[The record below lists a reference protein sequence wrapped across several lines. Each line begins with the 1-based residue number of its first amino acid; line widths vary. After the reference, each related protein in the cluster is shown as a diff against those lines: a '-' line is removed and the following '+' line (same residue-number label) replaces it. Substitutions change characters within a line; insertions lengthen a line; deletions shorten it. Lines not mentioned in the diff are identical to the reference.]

1 MPMISL
7 GDKLAASGERPTGFD
22 YLRISLALGVVCMHS
37 GLTSYGQDADF
48 AIWMSPLRPVVRV
61 ILPMFFAL
69 SGFLVAGSLLRTAT
83 LMQFLGLRAIR
94 IYPAL
99 AVEVFLSALLLGPLL
114 TTEPLGA
121 YFTSP
126 LFGHYLMNATG
137 HIHYVLPGVFQDNPF
152 PNVVNAQLWTVP
164 FELLCYISLSVLAL
178 IGVKKRLWLAPAA
191 LVALMVAYP
200 AARILKH
207 HGESPVIL
215 GGVPGAVLVLCF
227 LAGVSAYF
235 YKDRLPW
242 SAPLCILSGL
252 ATALLLVAP
261 YGDYVVAP
269 VVTYFTVSLGLANPR
284 KLRILQGA
292 DYSYGIFLYGFA
304 IQQTLMQALPW
315 ARIWWVNILL
325 SVALV
330 TCFAAAS
337 WHLVEKP
344 ALKLRRFLQP
354 RARRQ
359 RSTFAAGMTEA
370 VDPSGA
376 ATATSYSRPG

>member
-1 MPMISL
+1 MSMISL

-22 YLRISLALGVVCMHS
+22 YLRIGLALGVVGMHS

-48 AIWMSPLRPVVRV
+48 AIWMSPLRPVIRA

-83 LMQFLGLRAIR
+83 LTQFLGLRAIR

-114 TTEPLGA
+114 STEPLDS

-126 LFGHYLMNATG
+126 LFGLYLMNATG
-137 HIHYVLPGVFQDNPF
+137 HIHYLLPGVFQDNPF

-164 FELLCYISLSVLAL
+164 YELMCYISLSVLAL
-178 IGVKKRLWLAPAA
+178 IGVKKRLWLVPAA
-191 LVALMVAYP
+191 LIALMIAYP

-215 GGVPGAVLVLCF
+215 GGVPGVVLLLCF

-235 YKDRLPW
+235 YKDRVPW
-242 SAPLCILSGL
+242 SVTLCVVSGL

-261 YGDYVVAP
+261 HGDYVVAP
-269 VVTYFTVSLGLANPR
+269 VATYFTIALGLVNPR

-292 DYSYGIFLYGFA
+292 DYSYGIFLYGFV
-304 IQQTLMQALPW
+304 IQQTVMQTMPW
-315 ARIWWVNILL
+315 ARIWWVNILI
-325 SVALV
+325 SVPLV

-354 RARRQ
+354 RAARQ
-359 RSTFAAGMTEA
+359 RPRLAESMAGT
-370 VDPSGA
+370 VDASGA
-376 ATATSYSRPG
+376 ATALNYPRAG